1 MHHYRNGTELSYLDS
16 DLAYDF
22 NYQETRILS
31 PEVTVQ
37 NVSITIGARERG
49 WVGGWKGG
57 CGVGCG
63 VGGWG
68 GPQCRM
74 SNLRNCIVPP
84 YF

>member
-22 NYQETRILS
+22 NYQETRVLS

-57 CGVGCG
+57 CRVGS
-63 VGGWG
+63 
-68 GPQCRM
+68 PM
-74 SNLRNCIVPP
+74 SHVKLEKLHCPSLFLKFP
-84 YF
+84 L